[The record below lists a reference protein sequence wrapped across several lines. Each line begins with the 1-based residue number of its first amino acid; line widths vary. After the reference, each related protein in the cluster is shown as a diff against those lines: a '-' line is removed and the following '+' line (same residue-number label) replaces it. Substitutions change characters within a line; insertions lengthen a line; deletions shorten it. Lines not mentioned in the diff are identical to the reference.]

1 MAQKLPQI
9 ERFCD
14 APSVQLYRA
23 SVMLKE
29 IRYCVTEKINQSWL
43 DMASPPP
50 VFLMTSVTMPLPAP
64 DVPGAPW
71 LPRDHWPLGTLCCC
85 HLLRCICQHWADS
98 SGASQGPDWLKI
110 GSRSPDVRHCPVRSQ
125 TLTWLD
131 HLQLWIVWRK
141 DWDPTKTPAL
151 DIFNSNLIHVYY
163 PLLWPRVQLAEVS
176 HTAQMS
182 FVWILELGFLNIN
195 SRWPSLVIGTQNFY
209 TSLDEATNNKNTF
222 STC

>member
-1 MAQKLPQI
+1 MVQKLPQI

-71 LPRDHWPLGTLCCC
+71 LPWDHWPLGTLCCC

-110 GSRSPDVRHCPVRSQ
+110 GSRSPDVRQWPVRARR
-125 TLTWLD
+125 WLD
-131 HLQLWIVWRK
+131 LTTSNYGSCEERIGTPQKHQLWTFLI
-141 DWDPTKTPAL
+141 PTSFMFIIPCCGHV
-151 DIFNSNLIHVYY
+151 SNLR
-163 PLLWPRVQLAEVS
+163 WC
-176 HTAQMS
+176 HTAHWWVL
-182 FVWILELGFLNIN
+182 FGFWN
-195 SRWPSLVIGTQNFY
+195 
-209 TSLDEATNNKNTF
+209 
-222 STC
+222 